1 MCAVFKTKTM
11 KQKYAVVVLFAL
23 IMASSLVSLTSYRAT
38 EQLVTEDMNQAPVKR
53 PSPPSSLLT

>member
-38 EQLVTEDMNQAPVKR
+38 EQLVAEDMNQAHVKR

>member
-38 EQLVTEDMNQAPVKR
+38 EQLEAEDMNQAPVKS
-53 PSPPSSLLT
+53 PSPPSNLLT